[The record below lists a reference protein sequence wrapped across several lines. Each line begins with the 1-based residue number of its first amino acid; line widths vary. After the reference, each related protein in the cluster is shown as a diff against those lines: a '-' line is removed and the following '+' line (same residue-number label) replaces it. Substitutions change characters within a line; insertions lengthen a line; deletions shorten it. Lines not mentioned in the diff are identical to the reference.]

1 MQKHDGEG
9 SSPDTFL
16 GWRFLREHFF
26 RELCGWSLCLGAR
39 LGRGLGRD
47 TVIVLA
53 MRVVGTLL
61 WMGYLVVLAR
71 SLSKPDFALTIYV
84 TNFALVAVLV
94 ITMGR
99 DVSLLRLSA
108 RLWGSADAA
117 QIGGVLHQAR
127 RDVLLAGMLLGVALA
142 GGVWIGLDWP
152 VTRSLP
158 LALLCGAMATLLAQ
172 MGLSRD
178 VLRACGRM
186 WQSQL
191 GLNITRAAVPL
202 VGGLLALRSGGMR
215 AETAL
220 AMFLAA
226 LCLSV
231 LIEAWMLAPL
241 GLNSAAA
248 PEART
253 HPADAGLA
261 LGRSAWQIWPGDV
274 ANAIQMR
281 LAGLIAGAVLS
292 PDAAA
297 LFLAAERLANL
308 AQFPISATSQ
318 ASAPRLARAAVAP
331 APALQAGLS
340 KASMLMGLGTCIG
353 VGGALAMSWP
363 ALRAMGPEFTAAF
376 PLVLILVAGHL
387 SWSVFGLAQPALHLS
402 GFFRSYS
409 FLAVA
414 ACLFTALLVC
424 GGGQKAGALGTAV
437 GFALGWWLT
446 NLAYT
451 LTFWRL
457 SGCRSGVLS
466 WSPSMIRAAMRRSL
480 LWGRG

>member
-1 MQKHDGEG
+1 MPK
-9 SSPDTFL
+9 
-16 GWRFLREHFF
+16 
-26 RELCGWSLCLGAR
+26 
-39 LGRGLGRD
+39 
-47 TVIVLA
+47 
-53 MRVVGTLL
+53 
-61 WMGYLVVLAR
+61 
-71 SLSKPDFALTIYV
+71 
-84 TNFALVAVLV
+84 
-94 ITMGR
+94 
-99 DVSLLRLSA
+99 
-108 RLWGSADAA
+108 RLW
-117 QIGGVLHQAR
+117 R
-127 RDVLLAGMLLGVALA
+127 
-142 GGVWIGLDWP
+142 
-152 VTRSLP
+152 
-158 LALLCGAMATLLAQ
+158 C
-172 MGLSRD
+172 
-178 VLRACGRM
+178 
-186 WQSQL
+186 
-191 GLNITRAAVPL
+191 
-202 VGGLLALRSGGMR
+202 
-215 AETAL
+215 
-220 AMFLAA
+220 FLAA

-281 LAGLIAGAVLS
+281 AGGADCRSRAIAGCGGVVSGRRASRQSGAVS
-292 PDAAA
+292 DCCHIAGQRAAA
-297 LFLAAERLANL
+297 CACSRRTG
-308 AQFPISATSQ
+308 P
-318 ASAPRLARAAVAP
+318 
-331 APALQAGLS
+331 PALQAGLS

-409 FLAVA
+409 FLAV
-414 ACLFTALLVC
+414 C
-424 GGGQKAGALGTAV
+424 GLPVHGSAGLRRGAKKRGALGTAV